1 MGPVEMPS
9 LTNDEVSRVVEE
21 MTVGGMTIQEGEV
34 YIKSAVMQDH
44 QSRRE
49 HAQRHVID
57 VRETGLRHRPRKQP
71 APAADSNC
79 HTTPAK

>member
-1 MGPVEMPS
+1 MDHVEMPL
-9 LTNDEVSRVVEE
+9 LTNDEVFRVVEE
-21 MTVGGMTIQEGEV
+21 TIAGDMTIPEGEV

-44 QSRRE
+44 PFRRE

-57 VRETGLRHRPRKQP
+57 VRETELRHRPRKQP